1 MDIKT
6 IIHLTINTLI
16 YGIVCFIIL
25 RKKNYSLITIRSP
38 VLLLLNNF
46 FAFLTTTCVII
57 LLYEANMGIQQLIY
71 TLFFI
76 FQSGMMICFFLRS
89 HRIIDCCS
97 IRTEQRQDIQKFYK
111 KKESL
116 KQPYYLKILL
126 ICLIVIGIIFFLC
139 IYLLNWNTPTNLNN
153 IWQILIFIEL
163 IVLLNYN
170 YQILNI
176 YVEEGIHFEI
186 IMFLFTWFISWDI
199 KAFFFEDSLLPIL
212 ITLYFSLLLNGF
224 TPLFMII
231 LNKKNIGF
239 KYNPVLLNNLYLLL
253 SNEYTYIIFYKYI
266 EIHSNKDLIYLTIY
280 TEIIK
285 FKLEY
290 NLNDVK
296 DQNNIP
302 IFNESARYIYNT
314 YFANDN
320 YKNKFS
326 DNLINSLREKENELN
341 TNSNKK
347 NLFDGILL
355 ACYDELLR
363 IFEEFKKT
371 RQFQKLKNNLS
382 FTNYINTKLINLGM
396 IDKY

>member
-89 HRIIDCCS
+89 HRIINCCS
-97 IRTEQRQDIQKFYK
+97 IRTDQRQDIQKFYK

-326 DNLINSLREKENELN
+326 DNVINSIREKENELN